1 MPDAKSRAPA
11 SALRVRRYAVV
22 LNMLSVQGWAIA
34 GKSSCRPGALPQAVM
49 ESPTVQANEQ
59 ASTDP
64 FASNS
69 VFGNLQR

>member
-34 GKSSCRPGALPQAVM
+34 GKSSCRQAR
-49 ESPTVQANEQ
+49 
-59 ASTDP
+59 
-64 FASNS
+64 FHK
-69 VFGNLQR
+69 L